1 EFLGIEFNLSISNI
15 VFALLLSL
23 IAGLST
29 GIGSIIA
36 YFIKKPK
43 LSYLSLLL
51 SFSAGVMLY
60 ISFAEILAKSV
71 LDIGFIASNL
81 SFFLGIGCIL
91 LIDILVPHAYAEET
105 ECSLPELLQEPP
117 EKYIPASN
125 SQPLQKIQHQKG
137 HGHQHRHGH
146 QHQIQEQLICQED
159 RNCLMRTGMFVAL
172 GIAIHNFPEGIATFS
187 SGISGDPSLYIII
200 TFAIAIHNIP
210 EGISVSI
217 PIYYATGSKRRGIYY
232 SMLSGLAEPL
242 GAIIALIVLLPFIS
256 VLLMSSILAFVA
268 GVMVFISLDELLP
281 AAHKF
286 GQEHIV
292 LAGLILGMAVMVV
305 SLIILP

>member
-1 EFLGIEFNLSISNI
+1 MVNFFEFFDMTDFLGIGAQVTLNDIIL
-15 VFALLLSL
+15 ALFLSL

-60 ISFAEILAKSV
+60 ISFAEILSKAV
-71 LDIGFIASNL
+71 FDIGFITSNL

-91 LIDILVPHAYAEET
+91 VIDILIPHTYEEET
-105 ECSLPELLQEPP
+105 ECSLPELLQEEP
-117 EKYIPASN
+117 EKYIN
-125 SQPLQKIQHQKG
+125 STSKPRSTQPIQQIQNGPG
-137 HGHQHRHGH
+137 HGYQHRHGQKH
-146 QHQIQEQLICQED
+146 KVQEQFICQED
-159 RNCLMRTGMFVAL
+159 RECLMRTGMFVAL

-187 SGISGDPSLYIII
+187 SGISGDPSLYLII
-200 TFAIAIHNIP
+200 TLAIAIHNIP

-217 PIYYATGSKRRGIYY
+217 PIYYATGNKKKGIYY

-242 GAIIALIVLLPFIS
+242 GAI
-256 VLLMSSILAFVA
+256 LA
-268 GVMVFISLDELLP
+268 
-281 AAHKF
+281 
-286 GQEHIV
+286 
-292 LAGLILGMAVMVV
+292 
-305 SLIILP
+305 